1 MGDEKKCNG
10 LVVPGQVNLPLHKST
25 PLTALSLYS
34 CSFESGCTNEMMND
48 DCGLQSNHNEPVCQD
63 NIPNIC
69 AKPSG
74 LQKGF
79 SKTFGD
85 FKDSQQG
92 SFQNPFH
99 VSHFKQ

>member
-48 DCGLQSNHNEPVCQD
+48 DYGLQSNHNEPVCHD
-63 NIPNIC
+63 E
-69 AKPSG
+69 
-74 LQKGF
+74 
-79 SKTFGD
+79 T
-85 FKDSQQG
+85 
-92 SFQNPFH
+92 
-99 VSHFKQ
+99 